1 MKRTVVLVL
10 AGLLAPCAVQA
21 QDVHLET
28 ARRVLAVTPL
38 FDGHND
44 LPWVIR
50 ENEDAPRDV
59 VAYDSD
65 LEELVSARV
74 AAALIRQGYRASALK
89 GGLAEWVTAKF
100 PTDPKNAPMMAPPK
114 AS

>member
-1 MKRTVVLVL
+1 MPQPSAEDIL
-10 AGLLAPCAVQA
+10 ARLKG
-21 QDVHLET
+21 
-28 ARRVLAVTPL
+28 RVST
-38 FDGHND
+38 D
-44 LPWVIR
+44 
-50 ENEDAPRDV
+50 RDV

-114 AS
+114 AGELK